1 MKKITLLAMS
11 LILALTVKAQY
22 GTDVTHLLTNPDF
35 ENGTIGWSIVGGG
48 STIAT
53 AADYEYSGTAFMEE
67 WTPAPNTLSDNDWSQ
82 TIEVPN
88 GVYAVKALAHAVL
101 QSDLSVAPEGISI
114 YANDDKVA
122 VTTNHTNPPKEYSVS
137 TQVTDGTLTIGLNIA
152 SCNINWVAWDNVRI
166 IQYSAQTMEAA
177 EVMRLKDEMNALA
190 ESAQEFINGKI
201 QTALAE
207 SLMAAIE
214 RIESVKTLNEAQA
227 LWSSMN
233 TMVAEA
239 QASSE
244 AYIALQAK
252 IEEAHE
258 WLSRGYAAGFYTFEN
273 AISNAEYYYN
283 EAPLNV
289 EETLEATKALNN
301 AIFNYFNH
309 NADGTIGFP
318 MEEVY
323 VTNPTVRTSNT
334 GWTYNPEGTKAFV
347 DQHIAEFYNTDYDM
361 SQTIEDL
368 PNGKYKVSVTG
379 FYRATGNDS
388 NIGFDAHENGTENIT
403 AMLYANDEAVPLACL
418 YEHNIEEINAAAP
431 SDVTI
436 GGWNNFANSMYETS
450 ICFDKG
456 FYATNEVEVI
466 VTDGTLTM
474 GIRNQNHQANSWT
487 AFRDFRL
494 TYYGGWDLEDG
505 HLTIWED
512 YGYSS
517 PEEYPWH
524 ALRDQITSVEIKEGV
539 TIIGRYA
546 FYMCTDLTSITI
558 PETVTSIDYASFQ
571 DCINLPAVEIPESV
585 TSIGGWAFKDCNSL
599 TSINIPQGVTDINPW
614 TFSYCTSLTSINIPQ
629 GVTYIGNYAF
639 EKCSLTSITI
649 PQSVTTIS
657 AEAFLGCTGEVTIES
672 DLSSAQFRG
681 NSFTKVTLGNN
692 VTKILAHMFEESRL
706 LSSVTMS
713 ENITSIGEYAFA
725 GCSNLKS
732 ITIPASVTEIGNY
745 AFSASGV
752 KDIVS
757 LATTAPTLGEETFG
771 CISFE
776 ATLNYP
782 EGSDYSSWTQY
793 FEGDIYYLKNVATGT
808 YLQAG
813 LSWGTL
819 PTLGEDGLD
828 VRIVELPN
836 GKYSIATNVSNGG
849 NSYYFGIVKDGSIND
864 GFIYLDTSIS
874 EWTIQQQAN
883 GYYTFTL
890 DGSNYMGYN
899 GSDEV
904 SFTLTD
910 ASQPNAQWQLITKEE
925 RIAAMTGMSTPTD
938 ATFLLPGANFNRND
952 IRNTSW
958 YGAPTVSGYG
968 NDNGSNFCAEKWNV
982 TAFDVYQEVAVPNG
996 YYRIT
1001 AQGFYRM
1008 DDPNEGPGTFD
1019 EQHAAG
1025 TETLN
1030 AILYANEVSTP
1041 LMSIIEGAQAEPFI
1055 YGNSFETTYGYVPN
1069 EMQSAAEAFAAGLYE
1084 HSLLV
1089 HVTDGILRIGVKKE
1103 TGEMGDWAI
1112 FDNFNITYYGAS
1124 FAANEVGALINGT
1137 FGDASA
1143 ASLEGWT
1150 VGLGSMNTG
1159 NHNKWSN
1166 FNDGFAE
1173 QWVNGYSEENTLE
1186 DIEFYQEVKGLTA
1199 GNYIFA
1205 ISAIACQ
1212 QSTDDSYEVSGIK
1225 VYANNDSVAVHTI
1238 NVDRDDTNRLIGAE
1252 EIYIP
1257 VTLAEGETLR
1267 VGVSVKNTDANWM
1280 AIDNAKLYCFD
1291 QATLIQA
1298 VINHANQLI
1307 KDNPIVKGITLSA
1320 LKSEI
1325 TAANNLETLR
1335 GAIATFNTAILSYNQ
1350 LDALVKEYE
1359 GIAQLSAAIAAAKK
1373 VLTSATA
1380 TIVEVDEAYIVLEE
1394 AVYQYRFSAASLTYP
1409 CDITSRYVVNPQME
1423 EGTNGWTTNM
1433 LPDPNNQ
1440 GYNNG
1445 NAYIHHFIERWVWD
1459 GDLGNIYATQAISS
1473 LPDGIYRLSADI
1485 IATRQLADDPK
1496 GAAKG
1501 AYLFINEDSV
1511 AVATEDIKPERF
1523 EVYADVKGGVIEIG
1537 ITGTEITANWLAWDN
1552 VTLEFLG
1559 GYTSGDVNSDDKH
1572 TMNDV
1577 VMTVNAVLEKPSE
1590 KFHPYAADVND
1601 DDVIAMGDVVNIL
1614 QMVLTEGTHAA
1625 SYARS
1630 RTAAYD
1636 SKLAFTTTEATVA
1649 TGIDC
1654 VVPVALSNTGTYSA
1668 FQVDVE
1674 LPAGVELIDIQLSD
1688 RAQGTHTVAWNTLS
1702 NGMTRVVA
1710 YAADNAAF
1718 AGNEGDLINFV
1729 VKADATLA
1737 SDAAMTLVK
1746 GMFVT
1751 VTGAEHTIANASI
1764 TLRAK
1769 TTEIE
1774 NVGTS
1779 ALSVYGITKAI
1790 VIETPEAAVVDI
1802 FAIDGKLVQS
1812 VSLTAG
1818 KSLISVPAG
1827 IYVVNNSKVT
1837 VK

>member
-35 ENGTIGWSIVGGG
+35 EDG
-48 STIAT
+48 STGWAISGGVKIAYT
-53 AADYEYSGTAFMEE
+53 ASTYGYNESAFMEE
-67 WTPAPNTLSDNDWSQ
+67 WTSAPNTLYDCNWSQ

-101 QSDLSVAPEGISI
+101 QSDLSVVPEGISI
-114 YANDDKVA
+114 YANGDKVA
-122 VTTNHTNPPKEYSVS
+122 VTSTNTNPPSEYTVV
-137 TQVTDGTLTIGLNIA
+137 TQVTDGTLTVGLNI
-152 SCNINWVAWDNVRI
+152 SNCNVNWTAWDNVRI
-166 IQYSAQTMEAA
+166 IQYTAQTMEAA

-190 ESAQEFINGKI
+190 VSAQELIIGKI

-207 SLMAAIE
+207 SLTAAIE

-258 WLSRGYAAGFYTFEN
+258 WLARGYAAGFYTFES

-309 NADGTIGFP
+309 NVDGTIGFP
-318 MEEVY
+318 MEDVF
-323 VTNPTVRTSNT
+323 VINPTVRTDNS
-334 GWTYNPEGTKAFV
+334 GWTYPNGTKATIN
-347 DQHIAEFYNTDYDM
+347 HNIAEFYEIDYDM
-361 SQTIEDL
+361 SQTIEGL

-379 FYRATGNDS
+379 FYRATNNDS
-388 NIGFDAHENGTENIT
+388 NVGFDAHENGTENIS

-436 GGWNNFANSMYETS
+436 GGYNNFANSMYEAS

-466 VTDGTLTM
+466 VTDGTLTI
-474 GIRNQNHQANSWT
+474 GIRNQNHEQFSWT

-512 YGYSS
+512 YDYSS

-524 ALRDQITSVEIKEGV
+524 ALRNQITSIEIKEGV
-539 TIIGRYA
+539 TMIGSYA

-558 PETVTSIDYASFQ
+558 PETVTSIGYASFR

-585 TSIGGWAFKDCNSL
+585 TSIEGWAFKDCTSL

-614 TFSYCTSLTSINIPQ
+614 TFSYCTSLTSINIPES
-629 GVTYIGNYAF
+629 VTYIGIYAF

-649 PQSVTTIS
+649 PQSVSTIS
-657 AEAFLGCTGEVTIES
+657 NYAFLECTGELTIEGN
-672 DLSSAQFRG
+672 LSSAQFGGSR
-681 NSFTKVTLGNN
+681 FTKATLSNN
-692 VTKILAHMFEESRL
+692 VTEIANNMFQDCKFLA
-706 LSSVTMS
+706 SVTMS
-713 ENITSIGEYAFA
+713 ENVTTIGEYAFA
-725 GCSNLKS
+725 GCSDLKS
-732 ITIPASVTEIGNY
+732 ITIPASVTEIGDY

-782 EGSDYSSWTQY
+782 EGSDYSSWMQY
-793 FEGDIYYLKNVATGT
+793 FGGNIYYLKNVATGT

-813 LSWGTL
+813 HSWGTL
-819 PTLGEDGLD
+819 ATLGEHGLN
-828 VRIVELPN
+828 VKINELPN
-836 GKYSIATNVSNGG
+836 GKYSIATNVSNEG

-864 GFIYLDTSIS
+864 GFIYLDTPIS
-874 EWTIQQQAN
+874 EWTIQQQAS

-952 IRNTSW
+952 SRNTSW

-968 NDNGSNFCAEKWNV
+968 NANGSNFCAEKWNV

-1008 DDPNEGPGTFD
+1008 DDPNNGPGTFD

-1103 TGEMGDWAI
+1103 TGEMGDWVI

-1124 FAANEVGALINGT
+1124 FDVNEVGALINGT

-1150 VGLGSMNTG
+1150 IGVGEMITG
-1159 NHNKWSN
+1159 NHNKWTN

-1173 QWVNGYSEENTLE
+1173 QWVNSYGEDNTLD
-1186 DIEFYQEVKGLTA
+1186 DIEFYQEVKGLAA

-1212 QSTDDSYEVSGIK
+1212 QSADDSYEVSGIK

-1238 NVDRDDTNRLIGAE
+1238 NVDRDDTNRQIGAE

-1280 AIDNAKLYCFD
+1280 AIDNAHLYCFD
-1291 QATLIQA
+1291 PNTLMLTTISY
-1298 VINHANQLI
+1298 ANQLI
-1307 KDNPIVKGITLSA
+1307 KDNPIVKGNTLSA

-1325 TAANNLETLR
+1325 TAANNLEALR
-1335 GAIATFNTAILSYNQ
+1335 GAIATFNTAIPSYNQ

-1373 VLTSATA
+1373 VLASTTA
-1380 TIVEVDEAYIVLEE
+1380 TIVEVDEAYIALEE
-1394 AVYQYRFSAASLTYP
+1394 AVFQYRFAAASLTYP

-1423 EGTNGWTTNM
+1423 EGTNGWSTNM

-1445 NAYIHHFIERWVWD
+1445 NAHLQHFIERWVWD
-1459 GDLGNIYATQAISS
+1459 GDLGYVYATQTISE
-1473 LPDGIYRLSADI
+1473 LPDGIYRLSAAI

-1496 GAAKG
+1496 GAVKG

-1511 AVATEDIKPERF
+1511 AVATEDNKPERF

-1654 VVPVALSNTGTYSA
+1654 VVPVALNNTGTYSA

-1737 SDAAMTLVK
+1737 SNAAMTLAK

-1751 VTGAEHTIANASI
+1751 VTGAEHTIANTSI

-1779 ALSVYGITKAI
+1779 ALSVYGTTKAI